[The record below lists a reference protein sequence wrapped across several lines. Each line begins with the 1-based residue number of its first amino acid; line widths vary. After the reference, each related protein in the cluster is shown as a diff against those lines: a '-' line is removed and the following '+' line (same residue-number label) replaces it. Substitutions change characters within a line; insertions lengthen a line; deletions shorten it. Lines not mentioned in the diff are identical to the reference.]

1 MPCARPASLSTPT
14 WLGFGVR
21 LRRRL
26 RARAGARARAR
37 ARFRARVRVRVRVNR
52 VRVFHADVFRSFTI
66 GSTKASPLADAP
78 SGAAG
83 RKRGDTFSPMVD
95 HSRMHSGCVAAS
107 CDSRR
112 ALSSNVCSCSV
123 SAAASS

>member
-21 LRRRL
+21 LRLRL
-26 RARAGARARAR
+26 RGRLRLRARARAR
-37 ARFRARVRVRVRVNR
+37 ARVRFRARVRVRVNR
-52 VRVFHADVFRSFTI
+52 VRVFHADVFRSVTI

-83 RKRGDTFSPMVD
+83 RERGETFSPMVD
-95 HSRMHSGCVAAS
+95 QSYVLSHGRPEPDALWL
-107 CDSRR
+107 RR
-112 ALSSNVCSCSV
+112 GEL
-123 SAAASS
+123 